1 MCGGWCNRL
10 STDCSPIHDDFG
22 PVFVVFQFVAVLPQA
37 ATDFLELLKA
47 QESIPVA
54 RRAADEFR
62 DEQYQLF
69 QRLTSA

>member
-1 MCGGWCNRL
+1 
-10 STDCSPIHDDFG
+10 
-22 PVFVVFQFVAVLPQA
+22 VFVVFQFVAVLPQA